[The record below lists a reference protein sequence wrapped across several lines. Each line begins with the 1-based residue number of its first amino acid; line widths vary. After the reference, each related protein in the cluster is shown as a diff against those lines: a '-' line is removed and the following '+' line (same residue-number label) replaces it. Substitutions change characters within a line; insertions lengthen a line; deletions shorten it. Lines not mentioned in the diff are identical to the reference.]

1 MRHPVLFLLVIFAFG
16 CGGDDHL
23 PKGLL
28 DRADFKESLLQAQLI
43 EAKASREMAID
54 HDPAVGRPRAAY
66 HAMFEKQGISE
77 AQFDSTFAYYQ
88 ARPLELKELY
98 EEVLTDLGKRKDAL
112 PQ

>member
-1 MRHPVLFLLVIFAFG
+1 MRHPFLYLLVMFAFG
-16 CGGDDHL
+16 CGGDDRL

-28 DRADFKESLLQAQLI
+28 DREVFKEALLQAQLV
-43 EAKASREMAID
+43 EAKASQEMAIA

-66 HAMFEKQGISE
+66 NALFEKQGITE

-98 EEVLTDLGKRKDAL
+98 EEVLTELGKRKDEL